1 MFDSYVTVEAIAMEN
16 IILDRTM
23 KIGLTEGQIEDLLEL
38 EGQQFS
44 DNFSATGCSLCL
56 NVDVENNKVYYQEC
70 YSRYGNFTG
79 KNRFGDPRTDKL
91 NHPRPGLKTM
101 TLRQFYGA
109 AIGWV

>member
-1 MFDSYVTVEAIAMEN
+1 MKTLQEKCFELDGGFTTGMVEEMVAE
-16 IILDRTM
+16 
-23 KIGLTEGQIEDLLEL
+23 EGK
-38 EGQQFS
+38 QFS
-44 DNFSATGCSLCL
+44 YNFSATGCALCL
-56 NVDVENNKVYYQEC
+56 KVDVENNTVYFQEC

-101 TLRQFYGA
+101 TMHEFYGA

>member
-23 KIGLTEGQIEDLLEL
+23 KIGLTEGQIEDILEY
-38 EGQQFS
+38 EGQMFS
-44 DNFSATGCSLCL
+44 DNFSTTGCSLCL
-56 NVDVENNKVYYQEC
+56 HIDVENNKVYYQEC
-70 YSRYGNFTG
+70 YSRHANFTG
-79 KNRFGDPRTDKL
+79 KNVLGEPRTDKL

-101 TLRQFYGA
+101 TMRQFYGA

>member
-23 KIGLTEGQIEDLLEL
+23 KIGLTEGQIEDILEY
-38 EGQQFS
+38 EGQMFS
-44 DNFSATGCSLCL
+44 DNFSRTGCSLCL
-56 NVDVENNKVYYQEC
+56 HIDVEENKVYYQEC
-70 YSRYGNFTG
+70 YSRHANFTG
-79 KNRFGDPRTDKL
+79 KNVFGDPRTDKL

-101 TLRQFYGA
+101 TMRQFYGA

>member
-1 MFDSYVTVEAIAMEN
+1 MYGTLS
-16 IILDRTM
+16 
-23 KIGLTEGQIEDLLEL
+23 EGMVDDLVQM

-44 DNFSATGCSLCL
+44 DNFSATGSSLCL
-56 NVDVENNKVYYQEC
+56 KVDVENDRVYYQEC

-79 KNRFGDPRTDKL
+79 KNIHGDPRTDRL

-101 TLRQFYGA
+101 TMHQFYGA